1 MGALSRWAVRKP
13 VLALVAWFI
22 AMAAVFGLGTQL
34 RGEFNDSFS
43 LPDTESTTATEM
55 LSTLPPSGSGEA
67 AVRIVWSPASGSV
80 TDPVVAEE
88 ITPVLEEIAA
98 LEAAMRATPPEAA
111 ANAEFLTFVAR
122 KPA

>member
-22 AMAAVFGLGTQL
+22 AMAGVIGIGTQFG
-34 RGEFNDSFS
+34 GEFNDSFS

-80 TDPVVAEE
+80 TDPTVAAE

-98 LEAAMRATPPEAA
+98 LPGWAHPYDLMPRALPGAGG
-111 ANAEFLTFVAR
+111 
-122 KPA
+122 